1 MYTLTADFLTT
12 VVMNILKE
20 AQLLT
25 FYSRHLCTENFL
37 ETKDLSTYIVDM
49 LRKICDNNI
58 K

>member
-20 AQLLT
+20 DQLLT
-25 FYSRHLCTENFL
+25 FYSRHLYTENFL